1 MTLTTPMPLTD
12 ITRSAIHVL
21 CRELGVVNTAR
32 FLNQFNLGYGNYTL
46 ERDAFFVNL
55 TVDDIVDEIYRTR
68 QQDQQSS

>member
-1 MTLTTPMPLTD
+1 MTTATMALTE

-46 ERDAFFVNL
+46 ERDELFTNL
-55 TVDDIVDEIYRTR
+55 TVDEIVDEIYHTR
-68 QQDQQSS
+68 QQDKKAP